1 MSVEPTTRPDTDLSA
16 SLSTTASAAISD
28 FHTQLS
34 QAHGRGRQIRPAS
47 SLRCMR
53 HYPTG
58 KSTHTCE

>member
-34 QAHGRGRQIRPAS
+34 GTWTWPS
-47 SLRCMR
+47 DPPPPL
-53 HYPTG
+53 P
-58 KSTHTCE
+58 